1 MKRIEWHVSD
11 TQDHDAKVAKHL
23 RRLLL
28 KVYKYAAKH
37 GLWEVQMLV
46 TNDSSIVDNCLNENV
61 DCYAEVSAWCYN
73 ANVVSDAA
81 SLPIIEEPEL

>member
-1 MKRIEWHVSD
+1 MKRIDWHVY
-11 TQDHDAKVAKHL
+11 TPKDHDAKVAKHL

-37 GLWEVQMLV
+37 GLWEVRMVV
-46 TNDSSIVDNCLNENV
+46 TNDSSTHENCLGDV

-73 ANVVSDAA
+73 ANVVSDAV